1 MIQRNKKRIN
11 EEIGTFDQIPFK
23 RAKIWKYRLKSQ
35 TVFWKDIYNK
45 RMNVESVINVIKR
58 RFNGINFS
66 SPTQKSSIEKLNWK
80 T

>member
-1 MIQRNKKRIN
+1 MKKQNI
-11 EEIGTFDQIPFK
+11 DQIPFK
-23 RAKIWKYRLKSQ
+23 RAKIGKYRLKSQ

-66 SPTQKSSIEKLNWK
+66 SRHKNPQQRN
-80 T
+80 